1 MKDPDL
7 KMQQTPDQPAS
18 MERFKAPSLQLDPE
32 DYREELAE
40 FGLTD
45 QQEIELLEVLWSIM
59 SSFVAIGYGLDS
71 VQLFSTEEKKGLFEI
86 AGPDS
91 GNMPD
96 IKNTPRTFNQAVRH
110 SGSKEE

>member
-7 KMQQTPDQPAS
+7 ILKETQDQAANV
-18 MERFKAPSLQLDPE
+18 ERFDVPPLQLDPE

-40 FGLTD
+40 FGLSN
-45 QQEIELLEVLWSIM
+45 EHEKELLEVLWNIM

-71 VQLFSTEEKKGLFEI
+71 VQLFSTGENKGLLEI

-96 IKNTPRTFNQAVRH
+96 IKDTPHTFNQAAGH
-110 SGSKEE
+110 SGSKED